1 MNFDPLNRADCVI
14 PQSLIDGGSGGQQ
27 PDARCS
33 DAAFAAANPGI
44 CGSRPYL
51 VIKPSSALIMRLSSI
66 GFTVFEY
73 SNGVES
79 QVVDGLSFSS
89 SNPDIFLIG
98 ASSGSGTG
106 MLKGTSIITVTRNG
120 LSASASVT
128 VLDSTIGCLGTAVKS
143 LLLIDNS
150 RSMSLAFGGVY
161 QSRLDFAKA
170 AAKRWTDKLIMVS
183 GVAKDGFKLASFSNA
198 IANVTTDYIGDQT
211 ALDSAIDGIEQT
223 LDKTDV
229 FDSLTAAI
237 MDITLETADEKV
249 IVLISDGEQNSSAN
263 YQPIY
268 DAAAAF
274 KAAGGIIVVIGVRAS
289 GSAFDMLERVATGGF
304 FLNGTP
310 STSNAVLDG
319 LAFLK
324 SSVCV
329 GSCVDAGDVYVNQG
343 ELNYSSF
350 QNWEVLSG
358 TVDLCG
364 NGFAD
369 FLPNNGLYL
378 DMVGTAS
385 FTNDNSGNTIPLGA
399 MIRSIDSFA
408 LVGGS
413 DYTISFKC
421 AGNNRVKPIGG
432 IQSIKVY
439 LRDPSAPATNPNLF
453 EHLVAPSW
461 DAGFQRYTFT
471 FTAPYSANAKIY
483 FQQILAVGRNGNAI
497 DEITFADSNLNILL
511 SDNFD
516 SENPVYLPP
525 ACGKGTTPIPYVG
538 GSVVY
543 NALIPAMTGAS
554 TPSGTASAS
563 ANSGGFLPWMAFAQA
578 GYSEAGLP
586 NKWQSVGSFSGDI
599 PDWLAYQFG
608 SPQVVTRYE
617 FGGNNSFG
625 ASPVDW
631 TFEGSNDGASWTVLH
646 TMVGY
651 HWPKPYTVP
660 ASDNFYVSSFN
671 ITNTT
676 AYSRYRIRC
685 TKSVG
690 GLFEVFLYRI
700 YQFQMYSSTL
710 VTTYTYAFGYGGC
723 YGDNCSQQAAVGP
736 QFQDSNPLPDIES
749 GVAPTKYTG
758 NKSFCAQCLA
768 GTVNIQADDSDI
780 GNRTVIDAADGTVF
794 NFDTPP
800 TLNIICWTFAVSGSF
815 VLSIYGSNDGT
826 TWFKIFITTGHGY
839 AATPTGDANIGFV
852 SGSCSSF
859 DPVQYK
865 YFKLAYDKTK
875 GTLSKYS
882 FGGIKIADSP
892 QVCKSATATSY
903 ISQSDADSKALAA
916 ATLAAQSA
924 LQCVQVYNS
933 TQTYTATC
941 PLGNGSSV
949 TKTATATSF
958 TSQAAADAEALADA
972 KAQALAA
979 IDCSQSNNTQPV
991 TINDNAVATPYPSV
1005 KVVSGMTG
1013 HITKVTVAI
1022 KGFKHTYPNDVDILL
1037 VSPSGAMVNLMRLCG
1052 GQVLVTGVN
1061 LVFDDAASG
1070 SLNNTTLVSGTF
1082 KPTVLGPL
1090 ISFPAPCP
1098 SGTPSTTLAAFIG
1111 GIPNGGWALYVQDV
1125 KQQDVGLIAQGW
1137 DLTITSA

>member
-439 LRDPSAPATNPNLF
+439 LRDPSAPATDQNLF

-483 FQQILAVGRNGNAI
+483 FQQILAVGRNGNAL

-525 ACGKGTTPIPYVG
+525 ACGRGVTPIPYVS
-538 GSVVY
+538 GSIQPQ
-543 NALIPAMTGAS
+543 AIIPLMTGYT

-563 ANSGGFLPWMAFAQA
+563 SERALSTLAWKAFTQAGFLDVSNSWESLGNFV
-578 GYSEAGLP
+578 GD
-586 NKWQSVGSFSGDI
+586 SVQ
-599 PDWLAYQFG
+599 WLAYQFP
-608 SPQVVTRYE
+608 SKQVVTKYE
-617 FGGNNSFG
+617 LAGASSNT
-625 ASPVDW
+625 ASPVSW
-631 TFEGSNDGASWTVLH
+631 TFEGSNDGSSWDVLH
-646 TMVGY
+646 TVSNFS
-651 HWPKPYTVP
+651 WPHAYSVFSNTL
-660 ASDNFYVSSFN
+660 YVSGFSIPN
-671 ITNTT
+671 ST
-676 AYSRYRIRC
+676 AYSYYRIHL

-690 GLFEVFLYRI
+690 GFSEFFYLVS
-700 YQFQMYSSTL
+700 QFQMYASTL
-710 VTTYTYAFGYGGC
+710 ITTYTYAIGYAGC
-723 YGDNCSQQAAVGP
+723 YADNCSQQAAVGP
-736 QFQDSNPLPDIES
+736 QFQDPNPLPDIES

-768 GTVNIQADDSDI
+768 GTVNIQADDSSI
-780 GNRTVIDAADGTVF
+780 GDRVVIETTDGTVF
-794 NFDTPP
+794 NFTTPP
-800 TLNIICWTFAVSGSF
+800 LLNIICWTFAVTGTAT
-815 VLSIYGSNDGT
+815 LSVYGSNDSVTWNKVFLNRTSSFFANQNGDVDLIAGT
-826 TWFKIFITTGHGY
+826 R
-839 AATPTGDANIGFV
+839 A
-852 SGSCSSF
+852 SCCAF

-865 YFKLAYDKTK
+865 YFKLAYDKSK
-875 GTLSKYS
+875 CTLSKYS

-933 TQTYTATC
+933 TQIYTATC
-941 PLGNGSSV
+941 PLGNGSPV

-979 IDCSQSNNTQPV
+979 INCNQSNNTQPI
-991 TINDNAVATPYPSV
+991 TINDNAAATPYPSV
-1005 KVVSGMTG
+1005 KVVSGLTG

-1022 KGFKHTYPNDVDILL
+1022 NGFRHSYPNDVSLLL
-1037 VSPSGAMVNLMRLCG
+1037 VSPSGTQVNLMRSCG
-1052 GQVLVTGVN
+1052 GQVLVTGLN

-1070 SLNNTTLVSGTF
+1070 SLNNSTMASGSF
-1082 KPTVLGPL
+1082 KPTQFGPFAA
-1090 ISFPAPCP
+1090 FPAPCP
-1098 SGTPSTTLAAFIG
+1098 AGSPNTTLAAFIG
-1111 GIPNGGWALYVQDV
+1111 EVGNGGWALYVQDI

-1137 DLTITSA
+1137 DLTINSA